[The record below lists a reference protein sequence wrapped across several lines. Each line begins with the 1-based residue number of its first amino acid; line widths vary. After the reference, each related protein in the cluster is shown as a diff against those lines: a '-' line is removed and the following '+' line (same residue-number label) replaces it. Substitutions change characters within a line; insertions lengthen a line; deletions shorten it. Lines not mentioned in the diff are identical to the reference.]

1 MKGYEKLAADIVKG
15 AVVDYRKARMNLKV
29 LKERGVILRLTNRI
43 KYERLRKKYIFE
55 IDSIEQ
61 FILSP
66 YFGVLTSMNPGLLL
80 KTLREEGYNN
90 GCKKVP
96 KSG

>member
-1 MKGYEKLAADIVKG
+1 MNGYEKLAADIVKA
-15 AVVDYRKARMNLKV
+15 AVHDYRKASMNLNV
-29 LKERGVILRLTNRI
+29 LKEKGVILRLTNRV
-43 KYERLRKKYIFE
+43 KYERLRKKYVFE
-55 IDSIEQ
+55 LDAIEQ
-61 FILSP
+61 FIQSQ